1 MSGTRPP
8 SADATTYAAAAPRS
22 RENQPTG
29 DCDGAGAGAIG
40 SRGSSQSRLPA
51 PSESPHPAVP
61 VAGATTRGAPL
72 GGALR
77 ALGPPVHPPGPAA
90 TSTVAAEI
98 RADDERRLEDA
109 LARRNLTWANYE
121 AASQL
126 LEAAKRSAIPDLT
139 PFIRNYNDMLRDWEW
154 AIRNLQR
161 ERVRFAYQTGTH
173 WSQRAAAR

>member
-1 MSGTRPP
+1 MPRALWP
-8 SADATTYAAAAPRS
+8 SA
-22 RENQPTG
+22 
-29 DCDGAGAGAIG
+29 
-40 SRGSSQSRLPA
+40 LP
-51 PSESPHPAVP
+51 PE
-61 VAGATTRGAPL
+61 
-72 GGALR
+72 
-77 ALGPPVHPPGPAA
+77 PAA

-173 WSQRAAAR
+173 WSQRASKA